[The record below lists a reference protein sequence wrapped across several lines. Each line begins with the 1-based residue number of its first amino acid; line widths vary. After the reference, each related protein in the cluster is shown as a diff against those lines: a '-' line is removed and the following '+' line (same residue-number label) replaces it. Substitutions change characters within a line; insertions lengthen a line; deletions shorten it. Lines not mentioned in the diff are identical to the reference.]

1 VKAKY
6 LFITL
11 IISILYVSCSR
22 PKPQLPSN
30 KNDASDS
37 VSLALTQI
45 HNSLIEK
52 EDSILAIYVAQKY
65 PTFTKTATG
74 FWYYSNCN
82 TDKKTTL
89 KTNDKCSFS
98 IKIFNL
104 DGVLLLNENQTIHIG
119 QKETLVG
126 IEEIL
131 KLTTKG
137 CNSKAVIPWYLAYG
151 NKGKQPE
158 IPPYTS
164 IYVEISVSEK

>member
-1 VKAKY
+1 MKTKY
-6 LFITL
+6 LFILL
-11 IISILYVSCSR
+11 IITILYISCSR

-45 HNSLIEK
+45 YNSLIEK
-52 EDSILAIYVAQKY
+52 EDSVLTIYVAHKY
-65 PTFTKTATG
+65 PTFTKTASG
-74 FWYYSNCN
+74 FWYYSNCPN
-82 TDKKTTL
+82 SKSTL
-89 KTNDKCSFS
+89 KIHDECNFS

-104 DGVLLLNENQTIHIG
+104 DGNLLLTENNTIHIG

-126 IEEIL
+126 IENIL
-131 KLTTKG
+131 KLIEKG
-137 CNSKAVIPWYLAYG
+137 CNAKGVIPWYLAYG